1 MVVEPDN
8 IRNQEFESKFR
19 GYDPEQVEAY
29 LSRLANEVSDL
40 QQKNQQ
46 LTQSLK
52 ESQERV
58 SYFTDLKDALNQSI
72 IVAQNAADRVKNNAQ
87 HEADTIKEGAENQ
100 AKRLLTEATERS
112 NQILKDA
119 SERARHLTIET
130 DDLKKQTR
138 VFHQRFQVLLESQLA
153 MLKTPEWQSLLGKAD
168 QDDEALG
175 ALLEDHP
182 EQQEPTPPDQ
192 DNGTN
197 QNHEASDDQTD
208 EAQDD
213 RDIASDEPLTNGEE
227 LDADAG
233 FDSNGQRPSDTM
245 GNSFDDSQSSSDV
258 DQGTELDAKSD
269 QPYADNTDESDSSDD
284 GAPVFQH
291 RHPTDEAPAPSAGQ
305 DPIDHTQAP
314 ENKGNENYDGVTIVF
329 PDDNE

>member
-1 MVVEPDN
+1 MVVEPEN
-8 IRNQEFESKFR
+8 IRNQEFETKFR

-182 EQQEPTPPDQ
+182 EQGPAPHDTD
-192 DNGTN
+192 DGTN
-197 QNHEASDDQTD
+197 ADEVSDDQSNTS
-208 EAQDD
+208 QDD
-213 RDIASDEPLTNGEE
+213 RDIASDQPLTNDEE
-227 LDADAG
+227 SDPNPG
-233 FDSNGQRPSDTM
+233 FDHANSGQANADGNQFDDAQSNSDGASGTEANDTM
-245 GNSFDDSQSSSDV
+245 D
-258 DQGTELDAKSD
+258 TT
-269 QPYADNTDESDSSDD
+269 YADHDESDSVDD
-284 GAPVFQH
+284 DTPVFQH
-291 RHPTDEAPAPSAGQ
+291 RHSAEDTPTQSDDQGPTDST
-305 DPIDHTQAP
+305 DHTQAP
-314 ENKGNENYDGVTIVF
+314 ENQANENYDGVTIVF